1 MPSPAC
7 PVAVAANA
15 THSCFPFRLC
25 NPGIA
30 DVNTSVWH
38 ACKFAAHFREA
49 CQEYLVFDYLV
60 HAVRN
65 RTAHPWLLGDGAD
78 TACAMAFS
86 PDELAIPS
94 CPVLRALYLCD
105 STRAALN
112 ASGLLGARQPHARA
126 RPCRTLYCR
135 TPPGRRVFSLS
146 CSLCFSRIFWSTSG
160 TCAAQ
165 AAELRFAERRACL
178 KLKTQHKNHKT
189 TPVCF
194 TLSHELVHHHATTK
208 PRRPLA

>member
-1 MPSPAC
+1 M
-7 PVAVAANA
+7 AVAANA

-112 ASGLLGARQPHARA
+112 ASGLLAPLVAQCESELGNL
-126 RPCRTLYCR
+126 TLVHD
-135 TPPGRRVFSLS
+135 RVVNY
-146 CSLCFSRIFWSTSG
+146 I
-160 TCAAQ
+160 AAHLQ
-165 AAELRFAERRACL
+165 GDVFFPVVQLVFLAYFLVYIWNLRRA
-178 KLKTQHKNHKT
+178 
-189 TPVCF
+189 
-194 TLSHELVHHHATTK
+194 SG
-208 PRRPLA
+208 

>member
-1 MPSPAC
+1 MHVLLRAILLCALFNACTPAAPAAATPCVFVPSPAC
-7 PVAVAANA
+7 PVAVDANA
-15 THSCFPFRLC
+15 THSCFPFHLC

-65 RTAHPWLLGDGAD
+65 RTAHPWLLGDDAD

-112 ASGLLGARQPHARA
+112 ASGLLAPLVAQ
-126 RPCRTLYCR
+126 
-135 TPPGRRVFSLS
+135 
-146 CSLCFSRIFWSTSG
+146 
-160 TCAAQ
+160 CAS
-165 AAELRFAERRACL
+165 ELGNL
-178 KLKTQHKNHKT
+178 T
-189 TPVCF
+189 
-194 TLSHELVHHHATTK
+194 LVHDRVVSYIAAHLQGDVFFPVVQLVFLAYFLVYIWNL
-208 PRRPLA
+208 RRGRG